1 MLKEHGNIFIGG
13 IYWPKD
19 KVEQFNA
26 EGAAA
31 RAETEAAE
39 VVKNERREVFH
50 QVARALGLPPYSM
63 FTRPPLKDD
72 SEGPRP
78 APLKQGPAG
87 ARERL
92 SSKPLEP
99 LPRARKT
106 ANKSSECSGSPM
118 MGLAGDENFRC

>member
-78 APLKQGPAG
+78 APLKQGPRWSKGETVEQAPG
-87 ARERL
+87 TPAARE
-92 SSKPLEP
+92 KN
-99 LPRARKT
+99 RKQIFR
-106 ANKSSECSGSPM
+106 M
-118 MGLAGDENFRC
+118 LGLADDGTCRR